1 MVLIYK
7 HQEHNSY
14 GVLAVILISIEYE
27 LLLEW
32 YPHNKINFFLMPC
45 QYILESCNV
54 KTHPFTQIHTA
65 IPFPVA
71 FRHQTS
77 GSKPDAQGR
86 EPLSLFAA
94 GFTLISCTM
103 WSLSLAFLPF
113 RFHKSEMQ
121 LRKALN
127 YLIQLSGEIKTIM
140 YCSRF
145 NSILQKGS
153 NLYS

>member
-1 MVLIYK
+1 MSRLTPSHKY
-7 HQEHNSY
+7 
-14 GVLAVILISIEYE
+14 
-27 LLLEW
+27 
-32 YPHNKINFFLMPC
+32 
-45 QYILESCNV
+45 
-54 KTHPFTQIHTA
+54 TQS

-127 YLIQLSGEIKTIM
+127 YLIQLSGEKKPLCTAHV
-140 YCSRF
+140 
-145 NSILQKGS
+145 SIPFSKKAVTCTHKCTL
-153 NLYS
+153 